1 MADAKPVS
9 IPADP
14 SVRLGKSM
22 GPNGPEEEA
31 EMKKVPFKEAV
42 GCLSFTA
49 QVTRPDISY
58 AVNAVSQFCS
68 NPGRQHWEAVKKI
81 IRYLKG
87 TTTNKLEYSKR
98 GSSELVGFSDADWGG
113 DPDNRRST
121 TGYVFTMQGGAI
133 SWNVKKQPTVALS
146 SCEAEY
152 MALSRTI
159 QEAMW
164 WTNLRSQIFEEEP
177 VLIHCDNQGAISI
190 AGNGAY
196 NPRTKH
202 VSIRYHFVH
211 ESLKEGA
218 VKVKYIPTTD
228 QPADGFTKPLAVQKQ
243 QQFCKLVGV
252 TD

>member
-1 MADAKPVS
+1 MADAKPMS

-42 GCLSFTA
+42 GSLSFA
-49 QVTRPDISY
+49 PQVTRPDISF
-58 AVNAVSQFCS
+58 AVNAVSQFGS

-121 TGYVFTMQGGAI
+121 TGYVFTMQGGAV
-133 SWNVKKQPTVALS
+133 SWNVKKQLTVALS

-152 MALSRTI
+152 M
-159 QEAMW
+159 
-164 WTNLRSQIFEEEP
+164 IFEEEP
-177 VLIHCDNQGAISI
+177 VLIYCDNQGAINI

-228 QPADGFTKPLAVQKQ
+228 QPADGFTKLLAIQKQ
-243 QQFCKLVGV
+243 QRFCGLVGV
-252 TD
+252 TN